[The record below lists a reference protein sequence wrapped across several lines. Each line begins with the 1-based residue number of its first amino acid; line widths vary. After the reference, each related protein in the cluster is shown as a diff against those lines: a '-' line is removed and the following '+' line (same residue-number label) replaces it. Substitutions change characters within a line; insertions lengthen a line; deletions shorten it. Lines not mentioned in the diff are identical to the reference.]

1 MNFVDLK
8 TQYERIQA
16 DVQARI
22 QAVLTHGRYVM
33 GPEITELEERLAAMV
48 GVRHAIAVASGT
60 DALLIALIA
69 LEVAPGDEVITTP
82 FTFIATAEVIALL
95 GAKPV
100 FVDIDPR
107 TYNLDPAGIAAA
119 LSPRTRAIL
128 PVSLYGQCADL
139 DAINAVAARAG
150 VPVIEDAAQSLGATY
165 KGRHS
170 GGLSTIGCTSFFPS
184 KPLGAYGD
192 GGACFTDDD
201 HLALAMRQ
209 IRDHGQD
216 RRYHHIRIGLN
227 GRLDSIQAAVLL
239 AKLAIFPDEVVA
251 RGRLGARYS
260 ELLAGAPC
268 VTPFIEPHNTS
279 VFAQYTVH
287 LAERERVAARL
298 GELGIPT
305 AVHYPIPLNLQPA
318 FAGFAPP
325 AGALPVSEH
334 AAAGVLSLPMHPYLR
349 DAEQRQVAEALLQAL
364 AA

>member
-1 MNFVDLK
+1 M
-8 TQYERIQA
+8 
-16 DVQARI
+16 
-22 QAVLTHGRYVM
+22 
-33 GPEITELEERLAAMV
+33 
-48 GVRHAIAVASGT
+48 
-60 DALLIALIA
+60 
-69 LEVAPGDEVITTP
+69 
-82 FTFIATAEVIALL
+82 
-95 GAKPV
+95 
-100 FVDIDPR
+100 
-107 TYNLDPAGIAAA
+107 
-119 LSPRTRAIL
+119 
-128 PVSLYGQCADL
+128 
-139 DAINAVAARAG
+139 
-150 VPVIEDAAQSLGATY
+150 IEDAAQSLGATY

-192 GGACFTDDD
+192 GGACFTDDE

-216 RRYHHIRIGLN
+216 RRYHHIRLGLN

-239 AKLAIFPDEVVA
+239 AKLAIFPDEVAA
-251 RGRLGARYS
+251 RGRLGARYA

-268 VTPFIEPHNTS
+268 VTPFIESHNTS

-318 FAGFAPP
+318 FAGIGLP
-325 AGALPVSEH
+325 ASALPVSEG

-349 DAEQRQVAEALLQAL
+349 DAEQRQVAEALRQAL